1 MTLRPNP
8 KFVTCPVTFRVMPQ
22 PSTLNPKTLSC
33 PVACAYAALRC
44 TYCAYPMCGAWDVG
58 EGGGEACCKR
68 VHVLQ
73 ESRVSESCKS
83 GKSWCST
90 KELVL
95 HKRVGALQKSWRT
108 SQAKRAASA
117 PGRGLGY
124 AGHSTCTVLPVAA
137 AAAAALHR
145 ARAWRVYGFSRGLGP
160 EGPNP

>member
-95 HKRVGALQKSWRT
+95 YKRVGA
-108 SQAKRAASA
+108 QAKPSA
-117 PGRGLGY
+117 PHPWMRRG
-124 AGHSTCTVLPVAA
+124 
-137 AAAAALHR
+137 
-145 ARAWRVYGFSRGLGP
+145 SRSGGWAKV
-160 EGPNP
+160 

>member
-73 ESRVSESCKS
+73 ESRVSESCKLVLHKRV
-83 GKSWCST
+83 GAPQKSWCST
-90 KELVL
+90 KELA
-95 HKRVGALQKSWRT
+95 HKP
-108 SQAKRAASA
+108 SQARRIGAGQRSWLCRPQHLHCIARGSSCCGRLTPGASM
-117 PGRGLGY
+117 
-124 AGHSTCTVLPVAA
+124 AGVRLFAG
-137 AAAAALHR
+137 
-145 ARAWRVYGFSRGLGP
+145 ARAGRP
-160 EGPNP
+160 